1 MKEIFVN
8 ETDWMRN
15 DYPVNIVVAGITYP
29 TVEHAYQAAKF
40 KDVNVK
46 KTIANLSALDVKKA
60 RSIGRKTGG
69 INQYWDDIKE
79 DVMERLIRQKFSN
92 THLGDLLA
100 NTGNSDIIFKNH
112 DDFWGTGTND
122 DSFGQNVLGA
132 ILESIRDDLQ
142 FDRGIDPN
150 NEIEDKSDISLSDA
164 VLNTHKYAENFAT
177 AFEDLYLKVKVF
189 LDKENIDKSHWDD
202 NQQKFV
208 RKDYGIE
215 EIKETIRDID
225 NLIVLAQK
233 EDSDNDNDID
243 NFYYPDMDMY

>member
-100 NTGNSDIIFKNH
+100 NTGNSDIVFQNR
-112 DDFWGTGTND
+112 DDFWGTGFGNIG
-122 DSFGQNVLGA
+122 GQNILGA

-150 NEIEDKSDISLSDA
+150 NEIEDKSNISLSKT
-164 VLNTHKYAENFAT
+164 VLNTNKYVEDFAD
-177 AFEDLYLKVKVF
+177 AFENLYLRVKVF
-189 LDKENIDKSHWDD
+189 LNKENRDRLNDPD
-202 NQQKFV
+202 
-208 RKDYGIE
+208 R

-243 NFYYPDMDMY
+243 NYYDPDMDMY